1 MNHRHADFQSPREK
15 PKTKAYRKKT
25 VKPGI
30 ESQALSED
38 LSNLQEDPENDKAPL
53 FPSKPSVDTLDMFT
67 EAGVSDAT
75 RGVRGNT
82 DRPPV
87 SGGASAQETGAET
100 GGPFPAKFDADSFK
114 IDLVR
119 LALDIH
125 GQKVAQALWHEM
137 GLPMPTPP
145 PPSTLAT
152 SEATEMVS
160 VFLKE
165 CTIPDPRWRMSAT
178 ELHRRYER
186 WMVGRDGTQLGLHAF
201 GKAAIRCGAKRRRS
215 NGSIYIGIRLC
226 DEGGSNG

>member
-15 PKTKAYRKKT
+15 PKTRAYRKKT
-25 VKPGI
+25 VKPDI

-38 LSNLQEDPENDKAPL
+38 LSNFQELPENDRVSL

-67 EAGVSDAT
+67 EAGVSAAA

-82 DRPPV
+82 NRPSV
-87 SGGASAQETGAET
+87 SEGASPQETGDQM
-100 GGPFPAKFDADSFK
+100 GGSLPTQFGADTFK
-114 IDLVR
+114 IDLLR

-145 PPSTLAT
+145 PPRILAT
-152 SEATEMVS
+152 SEAAEMVS
-160 VFLKE
+160 VFLRE
-165 CTIPDPRWRMSAT
+165 CTIPDPRWQMSAT

-201 GKAAIRCGAKRRRS
+201 GKVAIRCGAKRRRS
-215 NGSIYIGIRLC
+215 NGSMYIGIRLC
-226 DEGGSNG
+226 DEGGPNG